1 MEKMN
6 FKDFFNK
13 VLTGMSVGIVV
24 ALIPGALLGEL
35 AKALNL
41 SSVVSLTTISTRL
54 LAVVMGL
61 TIAMQFKLTPIQ
73 SATLAITTAIG
84 SGAFAF
90 KDGALVLG
98 GIGDVINAGI
108 TAGIA
113 VWIMLLIG
121 NRFKAYTVL
130 LVPCIV
136 IIGVG
141 TLGLF
146 TLPYVSKITT
156 YLGTLVNAF
165 TSFTP
170 VIAGI
175 LIAMT
180 FALMIVSP
188 VSTAGVAM
196 AISLSGI
203 PSGAAN
209 LGICAAG
216 FGLCV
221 AGFKRNG
228 TGTSVAH
235 FLGSPKMQMANLIK
249 KPTMILPILL
259 NAAVC
264 GALAGILSIQG
275 TPASAGFGISG
286 LIGPINHLNAVGYT
300 GLNMVITVVA
310 FVVVPVVMSFVSTY
324 IFEKK
329 LKLVSADDYAIDF
342 K

>member
-1 MEKMN
+1 MKEMN

-35 AKALNL
+35 AKALSLTN
-41 SSVVSLTTISTRL
+41 VVQLTTISTRL

-61 TIAMQFKLTPIQ
+61 TIAIQFKLTPIQ

-90 KDGALVLG
+90 KEGALVLG
-98 GIGDVINAGI
+98 GIGDVINAGL

-113 VWIMLLIG
+113 VWVMLLIG
-121 NRFKAYTVL
+121 NRFKAYTIL
-130 LVPCIV
+130 LVPSIV

-141 TLGLF
+141 TIGLW
-146 TLPYVSKITT
+146 TLPYVAQITG
-156 YLGTLVNAF
+156 YIGKMVA
-165 TSFTP
+165 SFASLTP
-170 VIAGI
+170 IVAGI
-175 LIAMT
+175 LIAVT

-188 VSTAGVAM
+188 ISTAGVAM
-196 AISLSGI
+196 AITLQGI

-216 FGLCV
+216 FGLCI
-221 AGFKRNG
+221 AGFRRNG
-228 TGTSVAH
+228 VGTSVAH
-235 FLGSPKMQMANLIK
+235 FLGSPKMQMANLMK
-249 KPTMILPILL
+249 KPKMILPILL

-264 GALAGILSIQG
+264 GAVAGIFNIQG

-286 LIGPINHLNAVGYT
+286 LIGPINHLNIVGYDVS
-300 GLNMVITVVA
+300 NIVISVVA

-324 IFEKK
+324 ICEKQ
-329 LKLVSADDYAIDF
+329 LKLVNPDDYAIDF